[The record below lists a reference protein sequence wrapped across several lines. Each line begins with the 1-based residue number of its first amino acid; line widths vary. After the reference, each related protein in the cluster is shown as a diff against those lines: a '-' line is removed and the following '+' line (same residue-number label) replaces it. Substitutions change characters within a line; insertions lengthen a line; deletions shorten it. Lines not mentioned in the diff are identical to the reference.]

1 VIGALLFIS
10 AGRLDWWEAWAF
22 MIVYFLIGMASM
34 LLVDLHNP
42 ALADERSSLGANTK
56 RWDVVI
62 MGFYALLAIA
72 QFPVIGFDAG
82 RFHASSVPPVLR
94 IVMVVI
100 FLGGEA
106 LPAWTSYVNPYLS
119 GLVRIQADRGHHV
132 IDSGPYRFIRHPM
145 YLGMIALNIAMPLL
159 LGSYWALIVSALI
172 VVVLV
177 IRTALEDRTLHAELP
192 GYPEY
197 AARVRCRL
205 LPGIW

>member
-1 VIGALLFIS
+1 
-10 AGRLDWWEAWAF
+10 